1 MKAAKEVS
9 LYEFYAL
16 FLEDGNLETFSQ
28 LLAYF
33 RGKKHAV
40 RVITFLDL
48 QQVTAEEHCARWTAA
63 AALAPNHQLRYI
75 Y

>member
-9 LYEFYAL
+9 VCEFYAL
-16 FLEDGNLETFSQ
+16 FFEDGNLETFSQ

-40 RVITFLDL
+40 RVVTFLD
-48 QQVTAEEHCARWTAA
+48 
-63 AALAPNHQLRYI
+63 
-75 Y
+75 